1 MKRRSDSNN
10 PEEVWGYNVA
20 VALSFA
26 RALGSRNSI
35 IGAMN
40 AKNLLFLVPLVLA
53 APSCGKVR
61 DLVSK
66 SESSA
71 AASSGEVAEVS
82 SAQYQD
88 FINQPGKL
96 VVVDFHADWC
106 PPCKQLAPLLE
117 KAAGEFQEVAV
128 VGKVDVDKAKDV
140 AATNGIRSIPD
151 VRFFRDGKMVDR
163 FVGLIPESEIHA
175 KFAMHSKNVTNST
188 SANAPAAGEPA
199 IQPMRKDWL
208 PPGIEKR

>member
-1 MKRRSDSNN
+1 
-10 PEEVWGYNVA
+10 
-20 VALSFA
+20 
-26 RALGSRNSI
+26 
-35 IGAMN
+35 MN

-53 APSCGKVR
+53 ATSCGKVR

-66 SESSA
+66 SESES
-71 AASSGEVAEVS
+71 AASSGAVTEVS

-106 PPCKQLAPLLE
+106 APCKQLAPLLE

-128 VGKVDVDKAKDV
+128 VGKVDVDQAKDV
-140 AATNGIRSIPD
+140 AAMNEIRSIPE
-151 VRFFRDGKMVDR
+151 VRFFRDGKLVDR
-163 FVGLIPESEIHA
+163 FVGLIAESEIRA
-175 KFAMHSKNVTNST
+175 KFALHS
-188 SANAPAAGEPA
+188 PAAGEPA

>member
-1 MKRRSDSNN
+1 
-10 PEEVWGYNVA
+10 
-20 VALSFA
+20 
-26 RALGSRNSI
+26 
-35 IGAMN
+35 MN

-71 AASSGEVAEVS
+71 AASGGAVAEVS

-88 FINQPGKL
+88 FISQPGKL

-117 KAAGEFQEVAV
+117 KAATEFQEVAV

-140 AATNGIRSIPD
+140 AAMNDIRSIPE

-163 FVGLIPESEIHA
+163 FVGLIPESEIRA
-175 KFAMHSKNVTNST
+175 KFAKHSADSTNPG
-188 SANAPAAGEPA
+188 APATGEPA